1 MSIYNYT
8 RWRRRRER
16 TAVPHHIHCP
26 SYNASSCLL
35 RLVMGP
41 FSRAPPDRSAGQR
54 AGRGRAV
61 GRALYL
67 DTSTQEKKT
76 EERERERG
84 NEGRRYRQCRSNQF
98 SIDLRLPLSRCLATA
113 SDGRR
118 AVLPKMARSLCPFLD
133 DRRPGCH
140 AAVAAANAHAYI
152 IPFQ

>member
-1 MSIYNYT
+1 MSIET
-8 RWRRRRER
+8 DAEERRP
-16 TAVPHHIHCP
+16 AMPHHRL
-26 SYNASSCLL
+26 SYNTSPCLL
-35 RLVMGP
+35 WWAHSL
-41 FSRAPPDRSAGQR
+41 PPDRSV
-54 AGRGRAV
+54 AV
-61 GRALYL
+61 GRTDGTGKGQGGEGPWAGHFIWTLL
-67 DTSTQEKKT
+67 HRRRRPKR
-76 EERERERG
+76 ERERE

-140 AAVAAANAHAYI
+140 AAAAANAHAYI

>member
-16 TAVPHHIHCP
+16 TAMPHHIHCP

-67 DTSTQEKKT
+67 DTSRRRRPNR
-76 EERERERG
+76 ERERERE

-98 SIDLRLPLSRCLATA
+98 SIDLRPLSPRRPCRSRRTESRVAI
-113 SDGRR
+113 DGR
-118 AVLPKMARSLCPFLD
+118 PFLD

-140 AAVAAANAHAYI
+140 AAVAAHAYI
-152 IPFQ
+152 IPIQ

>member
-16 TAVPHHIHCP
+16 TAMPHHIHCP

-67 DTSTQEKKT
+67 DTSRRRRPNR
-76 EERERERG
+76 ERERERTKEDG
-84 NEGRRYRQCRSNQF
+84 IDNVDRTSFQSTLGRC
-98 SIDLRLPLSRCLATA
+98 PPAA
-113 SDGRR
+113 PAAPDGRR
-118 AVLPKMARSLCPFLD
+118 AVLPLMAGHSSMIVDLVAMPLSLPM
-133 DRRPGCH
+133 P
-140 AAVAAANAHAYI
+140 I
-152 IPFQ
+152 SFQSSE